1 MHVKP
6 LQSCLTLRPHALTIN
21 SPPGSSVHGV
31 LQARILKWVAISFSR
46 GSSQPRDGTWVSC
59 VSCSGMWVL
68 YHQHHLRSSKIQQ
81 KFRNTVLKNSTRIK
95 KTKKTGKL
103 VEKHIEKT
111 SQSIQGG
118 MLQKLRI
125 REIKETRDQKEVI
138 KK

>member
-1 MHVKP
+1 MHAKP

-95 KTKKTGKL
+95 KTK
-103 VEKHIEKT
+103 ENRKT
-111 SQSIQGG
+111 SR
-118 MLQKLRI
+118 KTY
-125 REIKETRDQKEVI
+125 RENQPINPRRHVIETENKGNKGDKRPKGSN
-138 KK
+138 